1 MTKKKPHHP
10 QRLKKRSG
18 LPTRQLQLFPEHEA
32 EAWHRYPLQKRV
44 EKILDW
50 LAQYQPQT
58 GSDMLYFVMYDI
70 EDNKIRNHI
79 AKYLIK
85 KGCMR
90 VQKSIYLAKSSSSI
104 YHEIADTLTDINA
117 MYKNNDSIF
126 LLPVPEDKLRHMRI
140 IGKNVD
146 VELVTKPPNVFFI

>member
-1 MTKKKPHHP
+1 
-10 QRLKKRSG
+10 
-18 LPTRQLQLFPEHEA
+18 
-32 EAWHRYPLQKRV
+32 
-44 EKILDW
+44 
-50 LAQYQPQT
+50 
-58 GSDMLYFVMYDI
+58 MLYFVMYDI
-70 EDNKIRNHI
+70 ENDKVRTRI

-90 VQKSIYLAKSSSSI
+90 VQKSIYLAKTSSAV
-104 YHEIADTLTDINA
+104 YQEIADALRDINA

-146 VELVTKPPNVFFI
+146 IELVTKPPNVLFI

>member
-1 MTKKKPHHP
+1 MDDQKGEK
-10 QRLKKRSG
+10 RYLRKRSG
-18 LPTRQLQLFPEHEA
+18 LPGQLRMFSTFPLA
-32 EAWHRYPLQKRV
+32 AWHRLSLEQRV
-44 EKILDW
+44 AKILNH
-50 LAQYQPQT
+50 LAQYKSKT
-58 GSDMLYFVMYDI
+58 RGDMLYFVMYDI
-70 EDNKIRNHI
+70 ENDKVRTRI

-90 VQKSIYLAKSSSSI
+90 VQKSIYLAKTSSAV
-104 YHEIADTLTDINA
+104 YQEIADALRDINA

-146 VELVTKPPNVFFI
+146 IELVTKPPNVLFI